1 MDIKDAVLNV
11 MGTSFFG
18 NLVTLIVGLF
28 GMAGVVYTVKKSQ
41 KSAFTSAYF
50 SQKLSA
56 YSDFI
61 QCIERYLWHPDKEAT
76 DDLAASLYC
85 LRLFAPDDL
94 FYEAQVL
101 YEYAHMGA
109 EGEPLAWG
117 SVQSKI
123 DALSQK
129 MLADIRKEQEENLHP
144 FKSKLNRVLE
154 K

>member
-76 DDLAASLYC
+76 WARKVSLLHGGASK
-85 LRLFAPDDL
+85 A
-94 FYEAQVL
+94 
-101 YEYAHMGA
+101 
-109 EGEPLAWG
+109 
-117 SVQSKI
+117 
-123 DALSQK
+123 
-129 MLADIRKEQEENLHP
+129 
-144 FKSKLNRVLE
+144 KLTL
-154 K
+154 

>member
-76 DDLAASLYC
+76 DDLAASL
-85 LRLFAPDDL
+85 
-94 FYEAQVL
+94 
-101 YEYAHMGA
+101 
-109 EGEPLAWG
+109 
-117 SVQSKI
+117 
-123 DALSQK
+123 
-129 MLADIRKEQEENLHP
+129 
-144 FKSKLNRVLE
+144 
-154 K
+154 